1 MPIYV
6 YRCGC
11 GVRFE
16 QLTSFDAAAPV
27 CPSCGGETRKI
38 PAGFS
43 LGGQADAGLGKDQM
57 PQTWR
62 GVYDGNREYTS
73 RMRRQWENRQRLEA
87 KYPEIA
93 GDQRPILAHEGR
105 YHDAPLRAGDPVLG
119 ERSSGAGSP
128 GAGHGHGHGHG
139 HPEGAAS
146 SQPSSSQPSSGS
158 GPSSGSPPRSGG
170 ADSGPRAKPASP
182 SGGAT

>member
-11 GVRFE
+11 GLRFE
-16 QLTSFDAAAPV
+16 QLTTFDAAAPE
-27 CPSCGGETRKI
+27 CPSCGGATRKI

-43 LGGQADAGLGKDQM
+43 LGGQADAGLSRDQM

-62 GVYDGNREYTS
+62 GTYDGNREYTAAL
-73 RMRRQWENRQRLEA
+73 RRRWEGRQRLEA

-105 YHDAPLRAGDPVLG
+105 YHDVPLRAGDPVLG
-119 ERSSGAGSP
+119 AGSPGAGSP

-139 HPEGAAS
+139 HG
-146 SQPSSSQPSSGS
+146 
-158 GPSSGSPPRSGG
+158 
-170 ADSGPRAKPASP
+170 
-182 SGGAT
+182 